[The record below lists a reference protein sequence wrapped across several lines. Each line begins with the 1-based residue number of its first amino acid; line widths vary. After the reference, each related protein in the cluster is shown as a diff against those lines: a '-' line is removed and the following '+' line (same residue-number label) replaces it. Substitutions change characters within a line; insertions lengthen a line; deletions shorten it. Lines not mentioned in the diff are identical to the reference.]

1 MPEIHLEMG
10 TTVALPK
17 SALAG
22 LLENLKQMGCEVVGP
37 QVKDNTIVYAPLSNV
52 EDLPRGYVSE
62 QSPGS
67 YRLNYTGHGNYF
79 DITPGPHSW
88 KMLFFPSRSQMVAF
102 RRSKDSQRWEIEPD
116 TEPTPLY
123 ALFGVRPCELAAIQI
138 QDNVFLRS
146 DYKDP
151 VYRKRRQSA
160 FIITVNC
167 LHPCGTCFCASMG
180 TGPEAETGFDISLTE
195 LEDVFLVKTGSE
207 AGRSVMSN
215 LPWQP
220 SRAFWIQTAQREL
233 AAARQNMGRSLPNPE
248 ELPNILLNN
257 LDHPQYDDVAKRCL
271 SCANCT
277 QVCPTCFCWDVQDLN
292 DLSGSY
298 VRRERVWDSCF
309 NPEYSYVFGGNT
321 RPNTRSRYRQ
331 WITHKLAGWYQ
342 QFGTSGCVGC
352 GRCITWCPAGI
363 DITAEAAALRQ
374 EVHS

>member
-220 SRAFWIQTAQREL
+220 ASAFWIQTAQREL
-233 AAARQNMGRSLPNPE
+233 AEARQNMGRSLPNPE

-277 QVCPTCFCWDVQDLN
+277 QVCPTCFCWDAQDLN

-363 DITAEAAALRQ
+363 DITAEAAALRE

>member
-277 QVCPTCFCWDVQDLN
+277 QVCPTCFCWDAQDLN